1 MTTRMTGGALR
12 MRLAPTHEGSKT
24 MTVKIIAL
32 LTARPDRQDALEAL
46 LIGMIAPSRAEPGNL
61 RYDLWRDQT
70 DPMRFALDELYTNA
84 EAVAAHRETPH
95 FRAYLAAINDLAERT
110 ALALDPVQVG

>member
-1 MTTRMTGGALR
+1 
-12 MRLAPTHEGSKT
+12 

-32 LTARPDRQDALEAL
+32 LTARPDRQEALEAL
-46 LIGMIAPSRAEPGNL
+46 LTGMIASSRAEPGNL

-70 DPMRFALDELYTNA
+70 DPARFALDELYANA

-95 FRAYLAAINDLAERT
+95 FRAYLAAIDDLAERT

>member
-1 MTTRMTGGALR
+1 
-12 MRLAPTHEGSKT
+12 

-32 LTARPDRQDALEAL
+32 LTARPDKKEALETL
-46 LIGMIAPSRAEPGNL
+46 LTGMIAPSRAEAGNL

-70 DPMRFALDELYTNA
+70 DPARFVLDELYTNS
-84 EAVAAHRETPH
+84 EAVAAHRETHH

-110 ALALDPVQVG
+110 ALLLDPVQVG